1 MQQPPNQYPQYPQ
14 QQWQPLPEQYQWPL
28 PSQPLTPQQQTNY
41 AQPQSYY
48 PPPPTPPQQQQP
60 QINNPQQPPTKAP
73 TRRSSPRPAW
83 QWILVG
89 LIIGIFIG
97 YAVHVPSSQS
107 SPDSTTATS
116 QDTPQATSQPTQV
129 PTPTHPAATPTPTH
143 TPKWTTVQT
152 ITGNGNKK
160 TAIFTAP
167 DDWKIIWSCTGFN
180 DGSGVDGAFSVNV
193 YNADRTS
200 ADLSAVDASCK
211 AGSAR
216 TTCDTEEHQG
226 GSVYLDIGAPGDWT
240 IQVQELK

>member
-1 MQQPPNQYPQYPQ
+1 M
-14 QQWQPLPEQYQWPL
+14 
-28 PSQPLTPQQQTNY
+28 SSQQQTNF
-41 AQPQSYY
+41 AQPQSFY
-48 PPPPTPPQQQQP
+48 PPPPMPLQQQQ
-60 QINNPQQPPTKAP
+60 NKSQQPPTKAP

-89 LIIGIFIG
+89 LIVGIFIG
-97 YAVHVPSSQS
+97 YAVHVPSTQS
-107 SPDSTTATS
+107 STDSTTATI
-116 QDTPQATSQPTQV
+116 QNTTQATSQPTQV
-129 PTPTHPAATPTPTH
+129 PTPTHPAAPSTPTH

-180 DGSGVDGAFSVNV
+180 DGSGVDGVFSVNV
-193 YNADRTS
+193 NNADGTS
-200 ADLSAVDASCK
+200 ADLGAVDATCK

-216 TTCDTEEHQG
+216 TTGDTEEHQG
-226 GSVYLDIGAPGDWT
+226 GSVYLDIGATGDWT